1 MSKNGPMERYP
12 GIDEDARV
20 QQVPAKD
27 NKADKSPRPWGV
39 KRGDG
44 EDDVEHGPGVTP
56 NPDSYTG
63 PGIGLKK

>member
-12 GIDEDARV
+12 GIDEDARNRIV
-20 QQVPAKD
+20 LGSNTVD
-27 NKADKSPRPWGV
+27 NSPRPKGV
-39 KRGDG
+39 KRGQG
-44 EDDVEHGPGVTP
+44 EDDVKHGPGVTP